1 MITKTD
7 LGEYNKKPVRFL
19 HADLLAFNELVIKYA
34 NCPEG
39 FSAKET
45 INQYLDAFLI
55 RTGE

>member
-1 MITKTD
+1 MKTKTD

-19 HADLLAFNELVIKYA
+19 HADLLALNELIMKYA

-45 INQYLDAFLI
+45 INQYLGAFLI
-55 RTGE
+55 QTGE